1 MSPPAEEPAFRPGVA
16 FAGIFAVTFSG
27 LVAVGAVLPV
37 LPRYVHGPLD
47 GGNIAVGIVVGCYAV
62 TGLMLRPLA
71 GRFADRRGRKPAVLF
86 GSILVALAGF
96 LYLLPLGIAGL
107 VGARL
112 VLGAGEGTVF
122 TAGSAWIV
130 DLAPEDRRGRV
141 IGLYGLAVWSGL
153 SVGPLIGELLLHAS
167 GYTLVWLFAGAA
179 PLVGAAI
186 ALRIPDPYRP
196 HPSLETEHQPLIARE
211 AVRPG
216 AALALGSIGYA
227 CVAAFVVLHLDARGI
242 GHGAAV
248 FGAFATMVVL
258 TRLVAGDLPD
268 RVGPARVATGAALVE
283 GVGLVTIGVAQSLP
297 VAIVGAL
304 AMGTAFSLRY
314 PVALADRGRT
324 DSRDPPRR
332 GARHLHSLL
341 RRRGRD
347 RGPARP
353 GSPAALTDYEGAF
366 LLSAAIAVVVGD
378 GDRRDDRAPGAG
390 PPRRRRPGRLRG
402 RRRAGSGSPGRSA
415 RGGRKAPTR
424 RCRSRSGAGG
434 VTASTQIHSPSGR
447 RSRFTVRSTLMKMYL
462 RQSSTALIPLPTSA
476 MTIVRC
482 SGEGSSPSTRGTSW
496 RIQISPGPV
505 RGSRRGPIATP
516 SPCGSRPPV
525 RSGRSSASEPRS
537 GAGGGSPRSATP
549 AGRSR
554 RHGCA
559 RRRPNQLALPVA
571 QRRLDE
577 LDATPGPDDPGLHRD
592 RADRHRAEDLE
603 GDPPD
608 LEVGGVLQA
617 LDRPADQRRRWARV
631 L

>member
-86 GSILVALAGF
+86 GSVLVALAGF

-304 AMGTAFSLRY
+304 AMGTAFSLLY
-314 PVALADRGRT
+314 PSLSLIVVERIPET
-324 DSRDPPRR
+324 RR
-332 GARHLHSLL
+332 GAALGTFTAFFDAGVGIGAPLAGL
-341 RRRGRD
+341 
-347 RGPARP
+347 A
-353 GSPAALTDYEGAF
+353 AALTDYEGAF
-366 LLSAAIAVVVGD
+366 LLSAAIAVVSATAIALTI
-378 GDRRDDRAPGAG
+378 APQAG
-390 PPRRRRPGRLRG
+390 P
-402 RRRAGSGSPGRSA
+402 AA
-415 RGGRKAPTR
+415 AGGR
-424 RCRSRSGAGG
+424 
-434 VTASTQIHSPSGR
+434 Q
-447 RSRFTVRSTLMKMYL
+447 
-462 RQSSTALIPLPTSA
+462 
-476 MTIVRC
+476 
-482 SGEGSSPSTRGTSW
+482 
-496 RIQISPGPV
+496 
-505 RGSRRGPIATP
+505 
-516 SPCGSRPPV
+516 
-525 RSGRSSASEPRS
+525 
-537 GAGGGSPRSATP
+537 
-549 AGRSR
+549 
-554 RHGCA
+554 
-559 RRRPNQLALPVA
+559 
-571 QRRLDE
+571 
-577 LDATPGPDDPGLHRD
+577 
-592 RADRHRAEDLE
+592 
-603 GDPPD
+603 
-608 LEVGGVLQA
+608 
-617 LDRPADQRRRWARV
+617 
-631 L
+631 